1 MTAEPGGAPAAVA
14 TTQLTAR
21 LRRAEGQLRG
31 VQRMLDEGT
40 GCDDVL
46 VQLAAV
52 TAALDQVGLHLIGER
67 LRQCQREDGSMC
79 ADELQRGVATLMRHT
94 RLAR

>member
-1 MTAEPGGAPAAVA
+1 VA
-14 TTQLTAR
+14 TTTSTPPTREQIMVR

-31 VQRMLDEGT
+31 VQRMLDEDAP
-40 GCDDVL
+40 CEDVL

-67 LRQCQREDGSMC
+67 LRQCQQADGTMC
-79 ADELQRGVATLMRHT
+79 SQELEQGLATLLRHT
-94 RLAR
+94 RLSR

>member
-1 MTAEPGGAPAAVA
+1 MAPPASTPPTRDQIMV
-14 TTQLTAR
+14 R

-31 VQRMLDEGT
+31 VQRMLDEDVP
-40 GCDDVL
+40 CEDVL

-67 LRQCQREDGSMC
+67 LRQCQQADGTMC
-79 ADELQRGVATLMRHT
+79 SQELEQGLATLLRHT
-94 RLAR
+94 RLSR

>member
-1 MTAEPGGAPAAVA
+1 VA
-14 TTQLTAR
+14 TTASTPPTREQLMVR

-31 VQRMLDEGT
+31 VQRMLDEGSP
-40 GCDDVL
+40 CDDVL

-67 LRQCQREDGSMC
+67 LRQCQQADGTMC
-79 ADELQRGVATLMRHT
+79 EDELEKSVATLLRHT
-94 RLAR
+94 RLSR

>member
-1 MTAEPGGAPAAVA
+1 MAPTASTPPTREQIMV
-14 TTQLTAR
+14 R

-31 VQRMLDEGT
+31 VQRMLDENAA
-40 GCDDVL
+40 CEDVR

-67 LRQCQREDGSMC
+67 LRQCQQADGTMC
-79 ADELQRGVATLMRHT
+79 SEELEQGLSTLLRHT
-94 RLAR
+94 RLSR

>member
-1 MTAEPGGAPAAVA
+1 MATSASAPP
-14 TTQLTAR
+14 TRDQLMVR

-31 VQRMLDEGT
+31 VQRMLGEDSP
-40 GCDDVL
+40 CDDVL

-67 LRQCQREDGSMC
+67 LRQCRMEDGVIC
-79 ADELQRGVATLMRHT
+79 ADELERSVATLMRHT
-94 RLAR
+94 RISR

>member
-1 MTAEPGGAPAAVA
+1 MK
-14 TTQLTAR
+14 R

-31 VQRMLDEGT
+31 VQRMLDEDAP
-40 GCDDVL
+40 CDDVL

-52 TAALDQVGLHLIGER
+52 TAALDQVGLHLIGQR
-67 LRQCQREDGSMC
+67 LRQCQQADGTMC
-79 ADELQRGVATLMRHT
+79 AAELEQGLATLLRHT

>member
-1 MTAEPGGAPAAVA
+1 MATSASAPP
-14 TTQLTAR
+14 TRDQLMVR

-31 VQRMLDEGT
+31 VQRMLGEDSPCE
-40 GCDDVL
+40 DVL

-67 LRQCQREDGSMC
+67 LRQCRMDDGVIC
-79 ADELQRGVATLMRHT
+79 ADELERSVATLMRHT
-94 RLAR
+94 RISR

>member
-1 MTAEPGGAPAAVA
+1 MATSASAPP
-14 TTQLTAR
+14 TRDQLMVR

-31 VQRMLDEGT
+31 VQRMLGEESP
-40 GCDDVL
+40 CEDVL

-67 LRQCQREDGSMC
+67 LRQCRQDDGGIC
-79 ADELQRGVATLMRHT
+79 ADELERSVATLMRH
-94 RLAR
+94 ARIGR